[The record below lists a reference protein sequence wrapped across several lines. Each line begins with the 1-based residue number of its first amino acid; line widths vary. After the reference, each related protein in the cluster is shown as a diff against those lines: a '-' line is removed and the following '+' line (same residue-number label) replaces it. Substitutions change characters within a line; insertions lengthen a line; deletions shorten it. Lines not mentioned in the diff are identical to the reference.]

1 MTELV
6 TLLETSVAFEAEV
19 LLQILSWNGI
29 EGVISQD
36 AVSNQ
41 FRVEVR
47 EGDKQA
53 AKRIMELSGNNP
65 PSYPDKFAF
74 ISHTASDMPFI
85 GKKPRTIENLPDV
98 IAQEL
103 VEELKAAPWSGSAK
117 SSRFGRKPM

>member
-1 MTELV
+1 MPELV

-29 EGVISQD
+29 EGMISQD

-41 FRVEVR
+41 L
-47 EGDKQA
+47 QA
-53 AKRIMELSGNNP
+53 AKGIVELSGNNP

-85 GKKPRTIENLPDV
+85 EKHTSL
-98 IAQEL
+98 
-103 VEELKAAPWSGSAK
+103 
-117 SSRFGRKPM
+117 RFFGPVTWITRY